1 MKLIIKILIK
11 IAAVIGLSYLL
22 PLIGLDVKVSSP
34 LDAVKV
40 ALVLTLL
47 NTFLKPIVSFFAL
60 PISCLTLGLFSL
72 VISAAMV
79 KLADYLLI
87 GFDVLGVA
95 DGWLTALVFSLGFTF
110 ICSTVERFIVDDNK

>member
-22 PLIGLDVKVSSP
+22 PLIGLEVKVSSP

-110 ICSTVERFIVDDNK
+110 ICSTVERFIVDDK